1 MGLLTYQITY
11 AETHVPG
18 NAGYFHAQ
26 WRRAVTDRANTDY
39 VSLDGVKGKGKYVG
53 TFLAWTQLSDGWFG

>member
-1 MGLLTYQITY
+1 MPFRKHAKITFTNEDKDELGLLTYQITY

-26 WRRAVTDRANTDY
+26 
-39 VSLDGVKGKGKYVG
+39 
-53 TFLAWTQLSDGWFG
+53 